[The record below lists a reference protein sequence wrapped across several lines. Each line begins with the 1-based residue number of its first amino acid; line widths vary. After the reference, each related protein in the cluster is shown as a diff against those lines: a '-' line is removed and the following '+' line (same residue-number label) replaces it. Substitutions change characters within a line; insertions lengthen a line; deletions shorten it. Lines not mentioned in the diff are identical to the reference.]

1 MIQFV
6 KKIETNLMKIGLLLA
21 ALTVA
26 GVMVF
31 LYSSFLRVTQEIE
44 FLSTFIEEASAYPE
58 QIPHAEAV
66 VERHETKLQGVPV
79 FHEDMKQLF
88 KLSDIQ
94 KASLAAEEAAAA
106 VPEAPET
113 SP

>member
-1 MIQFV
+1 MNPIV
-6 KKIETNLMKIGLLLA
+6 KKIETNLMRIGVLLA

-66 VERHETKLQGVPV
+66 VERHADKIQGAAVPSV
-79 FHEDMKQLF
+79 DMGLLF
-88 KLSDIQ
+88 KLSEAQ
-94 KASLAAEEAAAA
+94 KAALAAETL
-106 VPEAPET
+106 P
-113 SP
+113 

>member
-1 MIQFV
+1 
-6 KKIETNLMKIGLLLA
+6 MKIGFLLA

-58 QIPHAEAV
+58 QIPHAEAA
-66 VERHETKLQGVPV
+66 VERHAKKIQGVVV
-79 FHEDMKQLF
+79 FHADMVQLF
-88 KLSDIQ
+88 KLTEAQ
-94 KASLAAEEAAAA
+94 KASLAAEAAAA
-106 VPEAPET
+106 AAPAAAAT
-113 SP
+113 TP